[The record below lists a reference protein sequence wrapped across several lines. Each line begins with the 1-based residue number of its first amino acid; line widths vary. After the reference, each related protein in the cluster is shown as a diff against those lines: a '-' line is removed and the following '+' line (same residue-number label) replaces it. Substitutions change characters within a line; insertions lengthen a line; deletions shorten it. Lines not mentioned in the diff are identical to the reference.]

1 MICSTRERKVE
12 VSKRYVN
19 IIMVLF
25 AIKSQALEE
34 NAAAREVLAVKCA
47 IL

>member
-25 AIKSQALEE
+25 ATKSQALEG
-34 NAAAREVLAVKCA
+34 NAAAKACSAARSV